1 MRACRERV
9 RAATSGHDFR
19 VLRFALRAH
28 AGDRCMSASASL
40 PSLALPAVGA
50 APLTRASRRPG
61 GRSRLFAAAAAV
73 SLALAVAGCGGG
85 GGSTPAPPPP
95 PQPPIGPLAWG
106 EITTLATAPAAVG
119 QPAAAADAAGTVAVL
134 WSQTGVVPRAGDP
147 PSANPYV
154 VSRENTA
161 AGGWASVLLIDTPAA
176 GDAATDRVSG
186 LQTLG
191 GAPALSAAWVR
202 MPAAGAAPND
212 AVRSARRSGAGI
224 WDARVAAAGVSGLAR
239 SELTGASNAA
249 GVQALAWVEPV
260 GGVPQVQ
267 LRVRAAGAA
276 VWTAPALPVQT
287 SASLAGGSPALAIDS
302 QGRVAIVWRQL
313 VNGAGELRSRT
324 LDAAT
329 LVYSSELPVDS
340 GQPDM
345 RNPRLIAYGDNK
357 FLVTWEQLA
366 GTVYELRSKTGTQ
379 AAWLAGARR
388 IDSRVE
394 SVSAALV
401 LADPGE
407 TALALWQQAGQ
418 LFASRWASATGNWS
432 LPVPVPGSSGAVDLR
447 AGSDANGRAILV
459 WRQPNSTA
467 GHDLVYAV
475 ASGALPTLSAVTLL
489 EVADGSV
496 SAPALAVG
504 SGGAAAVTWLQAI
517 AGQSQPNVVT
527 RVLR

>member
-1 MRACRERV
+1 
-9 RAATSGHDFR
+9 
-19 VLRFALRAH
+19 
-28 AGDRCMSASASL
+28 
-40 PSLALPAVGA
+40 
-50 APLTRASRRPG
+50 
-61 GRSRLFAAAAAV
+61 
-73 SLALAVAGCGGG
+73 
-85 GGSTPAPPPP
+85 
-95 PQPPIGPLAWG
+95 
-106 EITTLATAPAAVG
+106 
-119 QPAAAADAAGTVAVL
+119 
-134 WSQTGVVPRAGDP
+134 
-147 PSANPYV
+147 
-154 VSRENTA
+154 
-161 AGGWASVLLIDTPAA
+161 
-176 GDAATDRVSG
+176 
-186 LQTLG
+186 
-191 GAPALSAAWVR
+191 

-313 VNGAGELRSRT
+313 VNGVGELRSRT

-401 LADPGE
+401 LRFGSRPASFSPAAGPARPVTGRCRYRCPAAVARLICGPAAMR
-407 TALALWQQAGQ
+407 TAARSWCGVSRTRRPAMTSSMRWPVVRCRPCRRSRC
-418 LFASRWASATGNWS
+418 SRWPMAASAHRRS
-432 LPVPVPGSSGAVDLR
+432 QSVRVVPR
-447 AGSDANGRAILV
+447 R
-459 WRQPNSTA
+459 
-467 GHDLVYAV
+467 
-475 ASGALPTLSAVTLL
+475 
-489 EVADGSV
+489 
-496 SAPALAVG
+496 
-504 SGGAAAVTWLQAI
+504 
-517 AGQSQPNVVT
+517 
-527 RVLR
+527 